1 MNTLSQDQLL
11 EKEGREKNGLQEG
24 LELKV
29 SSIYVSPK
37 FRVLMSFL
45 SFGP

>member
-1 MNTLSQDQLL
+1 MLSQDDLL
-11 EKEGREKNGLQEG
+11 EKEGIEKNGPQQS

-45 SFGP
+45 SFSP